1 MKTVPQHHHWLIDA
15 VLFLG
20 FLVSYLLDVTGLALH
35 EWLGVAVGIL
45 AVYHLLVHWQWV
57 KAVTRR
63 LLGRTSGEARWFYA
77 MDVGLT
83 VGFLTILVSGLVIS
97 TWLDLPLQN
106 YLVWRDAHILSS
118 LATLLLAVIKIGF
131 HWKWIIC
138 VAKRSLFK
146 SRVPVATSAGKLA
159 ASGTLASRRDFL
171 RLMGVVGASA
181 FLVSYRAVETAL
193 GIELG
198 PSGVEPEPSLAAAL
212 TEPLTPTPP
221 AEMTV
226 GASSVSQIAVLPTAT
241 PANTTPTTEGA
252 LLPPSPATAMT
263 VNPAATIPLTST
275 VIPTSTIAA
284 ATPGAVAAVAPCV
297 VRCSKGCSYPGQCR
311 KYTDANRNGR
321 CDLGECI

>member
-57 KAVTRR
+57 QAVTRR
-63 LLGRTSGEARWFYA
+63 LVGRTSGEARWFYTL
-77 MDVGLT
+77 DVGLT
-83 VGFLTILVSGLVIS
+83 IGFLTILVTGVVIS
-97 TWLDLPLQN
+97 TWLNLPLQD
-106 YLVWRDAHILSS
+106 YLAWRDVHILSS
-118 LATLLLAVIKIGF
+118 LATLLLTVIKIGF
-131 HWKWIIC
+131 HWKWIVC
-138 VAKRSLFK
+138 VAKRSIFK
-146 SRVPVATSAGKLA
+146 PLVPVLTTGGKPAPL
-159 ASGTLASRRDFL
+159 GTLASRRDFL
-171 RLMGVVGASA
+171 RLMGAVGVSA

-193 GIELG
+193 GVEAG
-198 PSGVEPEPSLAAAL
+198 PSGVEPEPSLAAL
-212 TEPLTPTPP
+212 TEPITPTPP
-221 AEMTV
+221 AEMT
-226 GASSVSQIAVLPTAT
+226 GRTSSVSRTAVLPTAT
-241 PANTTPTTEGA
+241 PANTTLTTEEK
-252 LLPPSPATAMT
+252 LLPTSPATAT
-263 VNPAATIPLTST
+263 AINPAATIPLTST

-311 KYTDANRNGR
+311 KYTDTNRNGR